1 MLSVRDAESLVKKLS
16 AAGASSRAASAQAAP
31 KEEPGRDVHT
41 RAAEDRMRFTLGTK
55 VRIVRR
61 GSGGTV
67 EIDFGSEEELNR
79 IYDHVTAG
87 R

>member
-1 MLSVRDAESLVKKLS
+1 
-16 AAGASSRAASAQAAP
+16 
-31 KEEPGRDVHT
+31 
-41 RAAEDRMRFTLGTK
+41 MRFTLGTK